1 MRNIFDQYSQPEN
14 RLTHALIS
22 ALSEDRRLLRRFVGW
37 ATNLRVPQSAPLEI
51 IEQGLPGV
59 LAETEEDAEK
69 RGLPDACIHQ
79 GDEWALLVESKVAAN
94 LSPEQLRRHLRT
106 ADRRGL
112 KRVKLLVL
120 DTEYPSRPLPNEVVV
135 LRWSDVYTWLVRE
148 SAKSEW
154 ARKVADYFVVAENRL
169 VEEGYL
175 KEGTLT
181 IFSGIPFGDDE
192 PYSYPEAKRL
202 LRLMMEGLRTR
213 KDLVR
218 DLRMD
223 PKGQGRSAITGKNG
237 VAVWD
242 FLRLRNSSDK
252 DAFTHNP
259 HLTLVV
265 SHDRVTAMI
274 TVPNGIKSAYR
285 RNLVDL
291 GAEGFSELLAD
302 ITKRLVRGLRGA
314 NGAVPWVQV
323 VQRRYRSQRSAALTD
338 ARLEFDL
345 RTAFQQKREKSKV
358 RVQPQWLDATY
369 MALAR
374 KRSNLQLMVGT
385 SFPYAQCEAT
395 RDHKFTD
402 YVARSWL
409 ACRPLIDTLLKR

>member
-1 MRNIFDQYSQPEN
+1 M
-14 RLTHALIS
+14 
-22 ALSEDRRLLRRFVGW
+22 
-37 ATNLRVPQSAPLEI
+37 
-51 IEQGLPGV
+51 
-59 LAETEEDAEK
+59 
-69 RGLPDACIHQ
+69 
-79 GDEWALLVESKVAAN
+79 ESKVAAN
-94 LSPEQLRRHLRT
+94 LSPEQLRRHFRT
-106 ADRRGL
+106 AERRGL
-112 KRVKLLVL
+112 KHVKLLVL
-120 DTEYPSRPLPNEVVV
+120 DTEYPSWPLPDGVV
-135 LRWSDVYTWLVRE
+135 LVRWSDVYTWLVRE
-148 SAKSEW
+148 SAKSQW
-154 ARKVADYFVVAENRL
+154 ARRVADYFVVAENRL

-202 LRLMMEGLRTR
+202 LKLMMEDLRTR

-242 FLRLRNSSDK
+242 FLWLHNSSDK
-252 DAFTHNP
+252 DVFTHSP

-345 RTAFQQKREKSKV
+345 RTAFQQKSGKSKV

-369 MALAR
+369 KALAR
-374 KRSNLQLMVGT
+374 KRSNLQLMVGA
-385 SFPYAQCEAT
+385 SFPYRQCEAT

-409 ACRPLIDTLLKR
+409 ACRPLIDAMLKRSRSREK